1 MHTIAIANHKGGVGK
16 TTTAV
21 NLAAGLA
28 RRGHRTLLVDVDAQ
42 AHATFWFVDD
52 PDDIEAD
59 LQDVVTG
66 RVAFREAVRTTRIEG
81 LDLLPATLALAQL
94 EVQLVSMTR
103 REDRIARA
111 LEPGRDAYEFVVLDL
126 APSLSLVSLAA
137 LVAADSIV
145 APVSATKL
153 AVSGLGAFL
162 GWTDDFRLEGVI
174 TAPLLGVLVTMVDY
188 RTRVTREVLEA
199 LDGSGLP
206 LFATNVPRR
215 VAAEDQVGERLV
227 TGDAGSSGDLSAAYD
242 AFIEE
247 VLTRTTTTCS
257 SSTAGAGEQV

>member
-1 MHTIAIANHKGGVGK
+1 MHVIAIANHKGGVGK

-28 RRGHRTLLVDVDAQ
+28 RHGHRTLLVDVDAQ

-52 PDDIEAD
+52 PDEIEAD

-66 RVAFREAVRTTRIEG
+66 ATNLAKAIRSTRIDG

-103 REDRIARA
+103 REDRMARA
-111 LEPGRDAYEFVVLDL
+111 LAPARDTYDYVVLDL

-137 LVAADSIV
+137 LVAADSII

-162 GWTDDFRLEGVI
+162 GWTDDFRAEGVI
-174 TAPLLGVLVTMVDY
+174 TAPLLGVLITMADS

-199 LDGSGLP
+199 LQSSGLP
-206 LFATNVPRR
+206 LFSTNIPRR
-215 VAAEDQVGERLV
+215 VAAEDQVGERMV
-227 TGDAGSSGDLSAAYD
+227 AGDAGSSGDLSTAYD
-242 AFIEE
+242 AFTEE
-247 VLTRTTTTCS
+247 VLARTSPT
-257 SSTAGAGEQV
+257 GETSEGQA